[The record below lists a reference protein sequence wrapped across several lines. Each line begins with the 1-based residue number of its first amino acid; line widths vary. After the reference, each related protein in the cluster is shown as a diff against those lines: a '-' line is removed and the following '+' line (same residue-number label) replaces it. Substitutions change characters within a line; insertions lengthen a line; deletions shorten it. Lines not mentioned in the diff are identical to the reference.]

1 MCDVWVRRSVM
12 KMTSIDDMNIVK
24 DLFIVKDDAIV
35 AEEKPKPEL
44 VENAI
49 HDSLRRDKNN
59 LKLLLDVD
67 GASVD

>member
-1 MCDVWVRRSVM
+1 M

-35 AEEKPKPEL
+35 AEKPKPEL

-59 LKLLLDVD
+59 LKLLLDVG

>member
-1 MCDVWVRRSVM
+1 MWNVWVRRSVM

-24 DLFIVKDDAIV
+24 DVFIEKDDAIV
-35 AEEKPKPEL
+35 AEEKPTPEL
-44 VENAI
+44 GDNAI

-59 LKLLLDVD
+59 LKLLLDVG

>member
-1 MCDVWVRRSVM
+1 MPQTDDDVKRLGHLGSLAGAVCCQQFG
-12 KMTSIDDMNIVK
+12 T
-24 DLFIVKDDAIV
+24 L
-35 AEEKPKPEL
+35 PEP
-44 VENAI
+44 ERNAI

>member
-1 MCDVWVRRSVM
+1 
-12 KMTSIDDMNIVK
+12 MNIVK
-24 DLFIVKDDAIV
+24 DLFIVKDDAVV

-59 LKLLLDVD
+59 LKLLLDV
-67 GASVD
+67 GVSRALQQ